1 MSLHN
6 SETLEQHFEATRP
19 TPPHEIMRTKALE
32 QAAKFGIPYEIAVK
46 SIDQKLKVV
55 SSLYNEMIEARV
67 EAEGEI
73 GKIRAEVD
81 AQILASRVLEKHNNI
96 ENRLAEL
103 GAIATKDVRDMV
115 AGGGENL
122 TFSPREEPV
131 AV

>member
-1 MSLHN
+1 MAHP
-6 SETLEQHFEATRP
+6 SETLDQHFETTRP
-19 TPPHEIMRTKALE
+19 TPPHEIMRARALE

-46 SIDQKLKVV
+46 AIDQKLQMVA
-55 SSLYNEMIEARV
+55 SLYEEMIVARV
-67 EAEGEI
+67 DAEGEI

-81 AQILASRVLEKHNNI
+81 AHVMASRVLETHNNI

-122 TFSPREEPV
+122 TFAPAEEV
-131 AV
+131 VTA